1 MLNINHNQL
10 LSLQSNFLKKQRT
23 PLLITA
29 VLLLFGGILCLI
41 NPFASGVALSVV
53 MGAFFLLSGLALIV
67 EMFIHRVH
75 NTWPLIGGILLGMA
89 YLILGYVFITN
100 PTVGILALAVY
111 LAVLFALGG
120 VARLV
125 VALNWQWQ
133 GGGLL
138 QGIIGV
144 LDLVIAAILI
154 GAGPEGAVTLVTA
167 IVGIEML
174 VSAFSL
180 FQVANL
186 LKPTR

>member
-1 MLNINHNQL
+1 MLNIDRNQL
-10 LSLQSNFLKKQRT
+10 LSIQDNFLKKQRT

-29 VLLLFGGILCLI
+29 GLLLLGGILCLI
-41 NPFASGVALSVV
+41 NPFASGVVLSVV
-53 MGAFFLLSGLALIV
+53 IGAFFLLSGLALIV
-67 EMFIHRVH
+67 EMFIHRVK
-75 NTWPLIGGILLGMA
+75 NTWPMIGGVLLGLA

-111 LAVLFALGG
+111 IAVLFALGG

-125 VALNWQWQ
+125 VSFNWRGR
-133 GGGLL
+133 GGSWL

-144 LDLVIAAILI
+144 LDLAIAAILI
-154 GAGPEGAVTLVTA
+154 GAGPEVTVTLVTA

-174 VSAFSL
+174 ISAFSL

-186 LKPTR
+186 LKPAR